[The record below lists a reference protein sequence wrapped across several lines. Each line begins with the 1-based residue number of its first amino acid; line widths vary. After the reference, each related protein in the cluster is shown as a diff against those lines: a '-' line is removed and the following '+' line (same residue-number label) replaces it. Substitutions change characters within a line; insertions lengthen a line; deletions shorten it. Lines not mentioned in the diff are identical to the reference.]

1 MANRILL
8 GKGSGAYNGNTKNTR
23 QSSSNGLWISKA
35 GADVLTCTDEDLIFA
50 SDASGPVG
58 GNIDGATFKVLAFGS
73 LGPYS
78 SASLGNYKITFPV
91 VSSYVGTSAGTATVN
106 GRANI
111 NLPPLILY
119 NFKESEFE
127 QYYLGSFEHS
137 ERVNG
142 TKNVLETK
150 GMGLLASP
158 TVLSGGYSSTGA
170 AYTGT
175 GQEYGLID
183 FSNILV
189 FSSRYSHIANFI
201 MTDIVLRP

>member
-23 QSSSNGLWISKA
+23 QSSSQGLWVSKA
-35 GADVLTCTDEDLIFA
+35 GADVLTCNDEDLIFA

-58 GNIDGATFKVLAFGS
+58 GNIDGATFKVLGFGS

-78 SASLGNYKITFPV
+78 SGNLSNYKLLFPV
-91 VSSYVGTSAGTATVN
+91 LSHFIGTAGTDTVN

-127 QYYLGSFEHS
+127 QYYLGSFQHFEL
-137 ERVNG
+137 VNG
-142 TKNVLETK
+142 TKNILEEK
-150 GMGLLASP
+150 GLGIFGSP
-158 TVLSGGYSSTGA
+158 TVQSGGYTSTGT
-170 AYTGT
+170 AYAGS

-183 FSNILV
+183 FNNALTA
-189 FSSRYSHIANFI
+189 FRRYSHIANFI
-201 MTDIVLRP
+201 VTDIALRP

>member
-8 GKGSGAYNGNTKNTR
+8 GKGSGTYNGNTKNTR
-23 QSSSNGLWISKA
+23 QSSSQGLWVSKA
-35 GADVLTCTDEDLIFA
+35 GADVLTCNDEDLIFA

-58 GNIDGATFKVLAFGS
+58 GNIDGATFKTLAFGS

-78 SASLGNYKITFPV
+78 SGNLGNYKLLFPV
-91 VSSYVGTSAGTATVN
+91 MSHFVGSSAGTATVN

-127 QYYLGSFEHS
+127 QYYLGSFRHY

-142 TKNVLETK
+142 VTSTIEEK
-150 GMGLLASP
+150 GVGWLASP
-158 TVLSGGYSSTGA
+158 DVKAGGYTSTGA
-170 AYTGT
+170 TYAGS

-183 FSNILV
+183 FFNILTYTT
-189 FSSRYSHIANFI
+189 RINLIANFI
-201 MTDIVLRP
+201 ITDIIVRP